1 MFSNTDKFKVEAF
14 DHLEF
19 FVGDAVTATR
29 VLKFGLGMCVRAMM
43 LMLEWCWSGG
53 GQVLDANVH

>member
-1 MFSNTDKFKVEAF
+1 
-14 DHLEF
+14 
-19 FVGDAVTATR
+19 VTATR